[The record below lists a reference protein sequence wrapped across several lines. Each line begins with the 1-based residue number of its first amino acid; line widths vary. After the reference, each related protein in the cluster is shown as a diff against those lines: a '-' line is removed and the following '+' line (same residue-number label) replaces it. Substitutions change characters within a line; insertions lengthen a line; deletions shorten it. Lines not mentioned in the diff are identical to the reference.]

1 MRVFAFTT
9 PNFRRALAVGCLTAA
24 GAVFANSA
32 EELAQMVYDRPA
44 GRDVTTLSR
53 MELVDKDRPP
63 RVRALVAY
71 RLNKGGGEV
80 AHLIRFLAPVDIAGT
95 GLLSLDKADGTNEQS
110 LYLPSLDRARRVAG
124 DRKGGRFVGSE
135 LYYEDLQDRKP
146 ARDRHRL
153 LGKDTIDGVPCE
165 VLESVPVEKANSV
178 YRRRVSCVD
187 RQTALVLRVDYYES
201 DDTAPN
207 KRWLLVGK
215 KRQQGFWTVTE
226 SRMIDLASGR
236 ETRLLV
242 DSVAYD
248 KRLPA
253 KLFTTQ
259 TLADENLEM
268 EYRP

>member
-1 MRVFAFTT
+1 MQVPTI
-9 PNFRRALAVGCLTAA
+9 RALIPHLAVAVGWLIAA
-24 GAVFANSA
+24 GVACADPA
-32 EELAQMVYDRPA
+32 AELAQLVYDRPA
-44 GRDVTTLSR
+44 GRDVTTVSR
-53 MELVDKDRPP
+53 MELIEKGRTP
-63 RVRALVAY
+63 RTRTLVAY
-71 RLNKGGGEV
+71 RLNKDGGEV
-80 AHLIRFLAPVDIAGT
+80 AHLIRFLEPADIAGT
-95 GLLSLDKADGTNEQS
+95 GLLSTDKPDGTNEQS
-110 LYLPSLDRARRVAG
+110 LYLPSLDRARRISG

-153 LGKDTIDGVPCE
+153 LGRDTVDGVACDL
-165 VLESVPVEKANSV
+165 LESVPVDKASSV

-187 RQTALVLRVDYYES
+187 RQAALIVRVDYFEN
-201 DDTAPN
+201 DDTTPS

-259 TLADENLEM
+259 ALADENMEM